1 MGNYNV
7 NTLRNIP
14 TNRHTDEF
22 NDMMA
27 EHHLYPMVNYG
38 YGQYSIYCR

>member
-1 MGNYNV
+1 MGDYNV

-14 TNRHTDEF
+14 TNKNTDEF

-27 EHHLYPMVNYG
+27 EHHLYPMDTA
-38 YGQYSIYCR
+38 SIVDNIYLF